1 MPFGGEELTHQKAI
15 GWVILNVKN
24 TRHASAGLQRT
35 DVYHDARGA
44 TPPEPKAVVRG
55 GGDRSLAQLP
65 RAPLPNLLPLY
76 GWSGRVQ
83 RIDRA
88 ARAAPYV
95 VLGDSR
101 SASCKRGGP
110 ADPGSTDS
118 ANADDRGN
126 GDHWKTRPR
135 QRTRSEER
143 GHGARPLCGHIR
155 RRQEVRQFERQKQAL

>member
-44 TPPEPKAVVRG
+44 TPPEPKAVARG

-76 GWSGRVQ
+76 GWNGRVQ

-88 ARAAPYV
+88 DRAPPDV
-95 VLGDSR
+95 GLGDWR
-101 SASCKRGGP
+101 RASCQGGGP
-110 ADPGSTDS
+110 AGPG
-118 ANADDRGN
+118 AA
-126 GDHWKTRPR
+126 
-135 QRTRSEER
+135 
-143 GHGARPLCGHIR
+143 AR
-155 RRQEVRQFERQKQAL
+155 